1 MSTTDIPE
9 IPEDHAFHV
18 LKAEDVCMLLEVT
31 PDRGLTSEEVARR
44 RQKFGNNEIVETA
57 GRPWWRI
64 LFDQFTDFMILVLIA
79 AAIVSSVVGEFTD
92 ATAILVILLLNALIG
107 FAQELRAEQAV
118 AALKR
123 MGHAMVRV
131 RREEIAHLLTAAE
144 LVPGDIVLLEAG
156 NMVPADIRLLE
167 AIDLE
172 VDEAAL
178 TGESVPVSKT
188 IDSMQDRDA
197 ILAEQHN
204 MLFRG
209 TLTTRG
215 RAIGVVTATGML
227 TELGKIAAMLGSETV
242 QKTPLQRRLAVFGRK
257 LALSIL
263 AICTI
268 IFVAGLLR
276 GEDAILMFLTAISLA
291 VAAIPEALPAVVTI
305 ALALGAR
312 RMVHQHALMRR
323 LPAAETLGSVT
334 FICSDKTGTLTRN
347 IMHAELFYAAGA
359 EYPTLPLLADT
370 QSEVKLFTHALALNH
385 DVERNLAGKLIG
397 DPTEIALLQAAL
409 DAGVVYE
416 VLSKAWPRIA
426 EIAFDS
432 DRKRMTTF
440 HQSNEQL
447 LAITKGAPEQVLEQ
461 CTSHIAGQLDHAVM
475 LDIANHWASRG
486 YRVIAYAYRD
496 WTALPQ
502 HIDVNSVEQGLT
514 FLGLVGLMDPPRDE
528 VPAAVQECY
537 QAGITPVMIT
547 GDHPATARAIAE
559 RIGLVHE
566 HAEVITGKQ
575 LEHLTDEELA
585 DHIKHVQIYARVSP
599 QQKIRLVQLLQQRG
613 EYVAMTGD
621 GVNDAPALKK
631 ADIGVAMGKKG
642 TDVAR
647 EAADM
652 VLMDDNFATIVHAIR
667 EGRRLYDNVRKFIK
681 YAMSSNSGEI
691 WTLFLAPFLDLP
703 IPLLPIHILWINLVT
718 DGLPG
723 LALTQEKA
731 EQGIMQRPPRH
742 PQESIVAHGM
752 WQYILWIGL
761 LIGALSLFTQAWAL
775 QNNIEN
781 WQTMIFT
788 VLTFSQLVNVLAIR
802 SETQSLFTMGWS
814 TNRALIG
821 AVLLT
826 VLLQLSVIYIPLFN
840 DIFHTAPL
848 SAEEL
853 LFCCTMPWI
862 VLLATEIE
870 KWLRRRSIIY
880 RNSNR
885 FCQADI
891 RKKG

>member
-1 MSTTDIPE
+1 MSTTD

-44 RQKFGNNEIVETA
+44 RQKFGHNEIVETA
-57 GRPWWRI
+57 GHPWWRI

-131 RREEIAHLLTAAE
+131 RREEITHLLTEAE

-188 IDSMQDRDA
+188 IDSIQDRDA

-242 QKTPLQRRLAVFGRK
+242 PKTPLQRRLAVFGRK

-359 EYPTLPLLADT
+359 EYPALPLLADT

-385 DVERNLAGKLIG
+385 DVERNLAGKLTG

-461 CTSHIAGQLDHAVM
+461 CTSHIAGQLDHAAM

-496 WTALPQ
+496 WAALPQ
-502 HIDVNSVEQGLT
+502 HIHANSVEQGLT

>member
-1 MSTTDIPE
+1 MGTADTL
-9 IPEDHAFHV
+9 EDQAFHV
-18 LKAEDVCMLLEVT
+18 LEARDVCALLEVT
-31 PDRGLTSEEVARR
+31 PAHGLTFEEVTRR
-44 RQKFGNNEIVETA
+44 RQKFGSNEIVETV
-57 GRPWWRI
+57 GRPWWRV
-64 LFDQFTDFMILVLIA
+64 LLDQFTDFMILVLIA
-79 AAIVSSVVGEFTD
+79 AAIVSGVVGELTD
-92 ATAILVILLLNALIG
+92 TIAIIVILILNALIG
-107 FAQELRAEQAV
+107 FMQEFRAEQAV
-118 AALKR
+118 AALRR
-123 MGHAMVRV
+123 MVHTMVRV
-131 RREEIAHLLTAAE
+131 RREGVTHSLVAAE

-167 AIDLE
+167 AIALE

-188 IDSMQDRDA
+188 IDSIQDKDA
-197 ILAEQHN
+197 ILAERHN

-209 TLTTRG
+209 TLITRG

-227 TELGKIAAMLGSETV
+227 TELGKIAAMLGSKTV
-242 QKTPLQRRLAVFGRK
+242 QKTPLQKRLAVFGRK

-276 GEDAILMFLTAISLA
+276 GEDTILIFLTAVSLA

-305 ALALGAR
+305 SLALGAR
-312 RMVHQHALMRR
+312 RMIRQHALMRR

-334 FICSDKTGTLTRN
+334 FICSDKTGTLTKN
-347 IMHAELFYAAGA
+347 IMYAELFYVAGT
-359 EYPTLPLLADT
+359 EYHMLPSLADT
-370 QSEVKLFTHALALNH
+370 QSEVKLLAHGLALNH
-385 DVERNLAGKLIG
+385 DVERNSAGKLIG

-416 VLSKAWPRIA
+416 ALSKAWPRVA
-426 EIAFDS
+426 EIAFDA
-432 DRKRMTTF
+432 DRKCMTTF
-440 HQSNEQL
+440 HQGDEKL

-461 CTSHIAGQLDHAVM
+461 CTSSMQGQLDHAVM
-475 LDIANHWASRG
+475 LDVANRWASRG
-486 YRVIAYAYRD
+486 YRIIAYACRD
-496 WTALPQ
+496 WTALPVY
-502 HIDVNSVEQGLT
+502 IDANSVEQGLT

-528 VPAAVQECY
+528 VRAAIEECY

-566 HAEVITGKQ
+566 HADVITGKQ
-575 LEHLTDEELA
+575 LEHLTDEQLA
-585 DHIKHVQIYARVSP
+585 DRVKHTQIYARVSP

-631 ADIGVAMGKKG
+631 ADIGIAMGKKG

-652 VLMDDNFATIVHAIR
+652 VLMDDNFATIVGAIR
-667 EGRRLYDNVRKFIK
+667 EGRRIYDNIRKFIK
-681 YAMSSNSGEI
+681 YTMASNSGEI
-691 WTLFLAPFLDLP
+691 WTLFLAPFLGLP

-742 PQESIVAHGM
+742 PQESIFAHGM
-752 WQYILWIGL
+752 WQHILWIGL
-761 LIGALSLFTQAWAL
+761 LIGALSLFTQAWAI
-775 QNNIEN
+775 QNNVEN
-781 WQTMIFT
+781 WQTMVFT
-788 VLTFSQLVNVLAIR
+788 VLTFSQLIHILAIR
-802 SETQSLFTMGWS
+802 SETQSLFAIGWL
-814 TNRALIG
+814 TNRPLIG

-826 VLLQLSVIYIPLFN
+826 ILLQLGVIYIPVFN

-848 SAEEL
+848 SMEEL
-853 LFCCTMPWI
+853 IFCCTIPWV
-862 VLLATEIE
+862 VLLAVEAE
-870 KWLRRRSIIY
+870 KWLIRHGIIY
-880 RNSNR
+880 HNSNR
-885 FCQADI
+885 FYQTNI
-891 RKKG
+891 KKKV

>member
-1 MSTTDIPE
+1 MSTTDIPK
-9 IPEDHAFHV
+9 DQAYHL
-18 LKAEDVCMLLEVT
+18 LKAENVCILLEVA
-31 PDRGLTSEEVARR
+31 PHRGLTSEEVVRR
-44 RQKFGNNEIVETA
+44 RQKFGNNEMVETA

-92 ATAILVILLLNALIG
+92 AIAILVILLLNALIG

-123 MGHAMVRV
+123 MEHAMVRV

-178 TGESVPVSKT
+178 TGESVPVCKT
-188 IDSMQDRDA
+188 IDPMQDREA

-227 TELGKIAAMLGSETV
+227 TELGKIAAMLGSETA
-242 QKTPLQRRLAVFGRK
+242 QETPLQRRLTVFGRK

-263 AICTI
+263 VICTI

-276 GEDAILMFLTAISLA
+276 GEETILMFLTAISLA

-359 EYPTLPLLADT
+359 EYHTLPLLADT
-370 QSEVKLFTHALALNH
+370 PSEVKLFTHALALNH
-385 DVERNLAGKLIG
+385 DVEKNPAGKLIG

-409 DAGVVYE
+409 DTGIVYE
-416 VLSKAWPRIA
+416 ALSKAWPRIA
-426 EIAFDS
+426 EVAFDS

-440 HQSNEQL
+440 HQGNEWL

-461 CTSHIAGQLDHAVM
+461 CTGRHMGGQLNHAVM
-475 LDIANHWASRG
+475 LGIADHWASRG

-496 WTALPQ
+496 WAALPK
-502 HIDVNSVEQGLT
+502 HIDANSVEQGLT

-559 RIGLVHE
+559 RIGMVHE
-566 HAEVITGKQ
+566 HADAITGKQ
-575 LEHLTDEELA
+575 LEHLTDEELSN
-585 DHIKHVQIYARVSP
+585 HIKHVQIYARVSP
-599 QQKIRLVQLLQQRG
+599 QQKIRLVKLLQKHG

-631 ADIGVAMGKKG
+631 ADIGIAMGRKG

-652 VLMDDNFATIVHAIR
+652 VLMDDNFATIVCAVR

-691 WTLFLAPFLDLP
+691 WTLFLAPFLGLP
-703 IPLLPIHILWINLVT
+703 IPLLPIHILWINLIT

-742 PQESIVAHGM
+742 PQESIVAQGM

-761 LIGALSLFTQAWAL
+761 LIGALSLSTQAWAL

-802 SETQSLFTMGWS
+802 SETQSLFTISWL

-826 VLLQLSVIYIPLFN
+826 VLLQLGVIYIPLFN
-840 DIFHTAPL
+840 NLFHTAPL
-848 SAEEL
+848 STEEL

-870 KWLRRRSIIY
+870 KWLRRRGIIY
-880 RNSNR
+880 RDSNR
-885 FCQADI
+885 LYQVNI
-891 RKKG
+891 RKER